1 MTTSSSAADHRG
13 SAAPPRNKMPKVA
26 FASFMGTV
34 IEFYDFGI
42 YGTAAALVFASSFF
56 PALGEQAGTVVSFAT
71 LGIAFAARPLGA
83 IFFGHWGDRLGRKQT
98 LLATMLLMG
107 TATVLIGLL
116 PTAASIGI
124 GAPIILI
131 VLRVAQGIAAG
142 GEWGGAALFTSEN
155 APPASRGFW
164 AMFTNLGGAVANMLA
179 LTTFLITGLTMSD
192 ETFAAW
198 GWRVPFLISV
208 VLVAVG
214 LYVRLKIEETPVFA
228 KEVQVHGRAA
238 LPIKEAFVHQ
248 WQSILLGAGA
258 LLTAFA
264 FGYLGI
270 AYLTNYGTATLG
282 FGGTEVF
289 ASGIFGNLVNG
300 ICIISGGILSD
311 RIGRRRVL
319 LYVNVAGIP
328 WALALF
334 PLLNTESTVAF
345 FVGQAVTFVI
355 AGHGFGVAG
364 SFLSEI
370 FHTRYRYTGAGL
382 SYSLA
387 AIVGGGVPPLLAAAI
402 IPSYGSFAFGLV
414 LVSYAIVSLLCAWAV
429 RDGTDTDLEGM
440 DNTVRGLNTS
450 PQPVLEP
457 AGGPNAQ
464 DRTSAR

>member
-1 MTTSSSAADHRG
+1 MTTSSPAAADSG
-13 SAAPPRNKMPKVA
+13 SAAPPNSNKMPKVA
-26 FASFMGTV
+26 LASFMGTV

-56 PALGEQAGTVVSFAT
+56 PALGEQAGTVVAFAT

-83 IFFGHWGDRLGRKQT
+83 ILFGHWGDRLGRKRT

-107 TATVLIGLL
+107 VATVLIGLL
-116 PTAASIGI
+116 PTAATIGI
-124 GAPIILI
+124 AAPIILI

-155 APPASRGFW
+155 APRGSRGFW

-179 LTTFLITGLTMSD
+179 LTTFLITDLTMSD

-198 GWRVPFLISV
+198 GWRVPFLLSV
-208 VLVAVG
+208 LLVAVG
-214 LYVRLKIEETPVFA
+214 LYIRLKIEETPVFA
-228 KEVQVHGRAA
+228 KEVGTRGRSA
-238 LPIKEAFVHQ
+238 LPIKEAFAHQ

-258 LLTAFA
+258 LVTAFA
-264 FGYLGI
+264 FGYIGI
-270 AYLTNYGTATLG
+270 AYLTNYGTSTLG
-282 FGGTEVF
+282 FGGTAVF

-300 ICIISGGILSD
+300 LCIISGGILSD

-319 LYVNVAGIP
+319 LYVNLAGIP
-328 WALALF
+328 WALLLF

-364 SFLSEI
+364 AFLSEL

-382 SYSLA
+382 SYSIA
-387 AIVGGGVPPLLAAAI
+387 AIVGGGIPPLLAAAI
-402 IPSYGSFAFGLV
+402 IPSFGSFTFGLV
-414 LVSYAIVSLLCAWAV
+414 LVGYALVSLACAWIV
-429 RDGTDTDLEGM
+429 RDGSDM
-440 DNTVRGLNTS
+440 DFERIDQTIRVT
-450 PQPVLEP
+450 E
-457 AGGPNAQ
+457 
-464 DRTSAR
+464 